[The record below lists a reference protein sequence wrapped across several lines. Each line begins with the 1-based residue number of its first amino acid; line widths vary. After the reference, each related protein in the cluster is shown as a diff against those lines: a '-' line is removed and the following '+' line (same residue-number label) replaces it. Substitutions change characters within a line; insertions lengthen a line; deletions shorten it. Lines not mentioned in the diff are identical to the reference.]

1 MQGQQTQ
8 GPPRHGDLTDAL
20 ARLLADDPNEAA
32 RAGQDLGLGASGQAE
47 TAAAFLLAAAPRP
60 DEGLV
65 RRTLER
71 LPEGSPEAYGRL
83 GAAVLAAWTDA
94 RLREHWRAD
103 PVGMAASV
111 GLPPASSRLARVVG
125 PDEAHLPRRDAIAI
139 PLPPP
144 TSAVGSRGD
153 ALRQLAATEFGWLLA
168 GVPGGAAALGLA
180 FPADASVAGAGRRK
194 LPERLAGWLHPRGLL
209 LAGGLACLAAAI
221 GLSLAAGGDGGLAG
235 AALDTGAAW
244 RLPAAAMSLAAALVL
259 FVLAGRRRR

>member
-8 GPPRHGDLTDAL
+8 GTPRHGDLTGAL
-20 ARLLADDPNEAA
+20 ARLLTDDPNEAA
-32 RAGQDLGLGASGQAE
+32 SLGQDLAPEGLGQAQA
-47 TAAAFLLAAAPRP
+47 TAAFLLAGAPRP
-60 DEGLV
+60 AEGLG

-71 LPEGSPEAYGRL
+71 LPEGSPSDYGRL

-94 RLREHWRAD
+94 RLRERWRAD
-103 PVGMAASV
+103 PVRMAASV

-125 PDEAHLPRRDAIAI
+125 PDEAHLPRPDAIAI
-139 PLPPP
+139 PLPSP
-144 TSAVGSRGD
+144 TSVVGSRGD
-153 ALRQLAATEFGWLLA
+153 ALRQLTATEFGWLLA
-168 GVPGGAAALGLA
+168 AAPGGAAALGLG
-180 FPADASVAGAGRRK
+180 FPADAALVGAGRRS
-194 LPERLAGWLHPRGLL
+194 LADRLAGWLRPRRLL
-209 LAGGLACLAAAI
+209 LVGSAACLAAAI